1 LIEVNV
7 TKEDIDAIQ
16 PTLRQLIYPQNT
28 VLDQS
33 IATALWFAARGQG
46 NSISRLSYLA
56 RGKNSS

>member
-46 NSISRLSYLA
+46 NSS
-56 RGKNSS
+56 